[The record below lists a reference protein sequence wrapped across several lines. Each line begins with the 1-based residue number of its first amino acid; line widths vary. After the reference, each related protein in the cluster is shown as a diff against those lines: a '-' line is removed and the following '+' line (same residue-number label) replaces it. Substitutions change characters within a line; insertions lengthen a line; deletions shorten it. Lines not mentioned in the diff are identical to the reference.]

1 MRSCVRLVTRRSFA
15 TFALGWGCIALVLG
29 TAPTRA
35 SGARDLQLC
44 PSSDL
49 SLGLTTATD
58 QGRVTITVSLHH
70 FRGSA
75 CRLAS
80 HATVSLLSAQKGG
93 TPLKIRGNPA
103 TAALESTLAPR
114 GTAAVTFAWSNWCG
128 AARKVTVNGVGP
140 FGGGVLI
147 QAGPPSCSSKSKPS
161 LLAASH

>member
-1 MRSCVRLVTRRSFA
+1 VWSRLRLLTRRSFA
-15 TFALGWGCIALVLG
+15 AFALGWSCVALVLG
-29 TAPTRA
+29 AAPAQA

-49 SLGLTTATD
+49 SLGVTTATD

-80 HATVSLLSAQKGG
+80 QASVSLLSAPKGG

-103 TAALESTLAPR
+103 TATLESTLPPR
-114 GTAAVTFAWSNWCG
+114 GTAAVAFAWSNWCG
-128 AARKVTVNGVGP
+128 AARKVTINGVGP

-147 QAGPPSCSSKSKPS
+147 QAGPPPCTSKSKPS
-161 LLAASH
+161 LLAASR